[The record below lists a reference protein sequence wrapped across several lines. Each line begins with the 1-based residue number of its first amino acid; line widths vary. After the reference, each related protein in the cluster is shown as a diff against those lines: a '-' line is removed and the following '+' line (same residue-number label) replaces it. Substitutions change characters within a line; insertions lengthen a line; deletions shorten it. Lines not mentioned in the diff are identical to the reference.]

1 MERRSGT
8 VVSVVSV
15 VSVVCVV
22 GSSGFTE
29 LDSFTEPLST
39 NEKGSTVAE
48 LEGCSAVEDSP
59 DSDRF
64 IFV

>member
-1 MERRSGT
+1 MERQSGT

-15 VSVVCVV
+15 VCVT

-29 LDSFTEPLST
+29 PDSFTEPLST
-39 NEKGSTVAE
+39 NGKGSTVAK
-48 LEGCSAVEDSP
+48 LEGCSAVGDSP

-64 IFV
+64 ILIV